1 MNDPAATGPWP
12 SHDAAPSVT
21 PTIPGYEIAHELGR
35 GGMGVVFRAT
45 HLATGREVALKVMR
59 DGALA
64 GPQARARFRVEA
76 EAAARVRHPNVVEIV
91 EVGEHAGQPFLAM
104 EYIDG
109 GTLADHLARQPQP
122 ANRAAELTLALA
134 DAVAAAHVLRIV
146 HRDLKPANVLMAESP
161 KVTDFGLA
169 KRLDT
174 DSTALTHDGAVVG
187 TPSYMAPEQAAGRVQ
202 EIGPWSDVYALGAIL
217 FETLTGR
224 PPFESESWDAA
235 LQQVLHDEPAP
246 PRRAR
251 PDVPGELETICL
263 KCLEKDATGRYPT
276 AAELADDLRRF
287 LAKQP
292 IAAVPLSP
300 AERLG
305 RFARRD
311 GYQLVGEVGR
321 GSRSVVYHARY
332 ESLNQSVAVKVFAP
346 GVCTRDEWE
355 ARLRRS
361 DVTESHPHVLP
372 VQRGGWWDDA
382 PFVVTEFVPNGSLAG
397 QRLPVKVAL
406 ELLMQL
412 ADIAAYFHRQG
423 AVHGNLK
430 PANVLLAAD
439 GIPRVTDFRSTGGA
453 FFGPFAGDGVRYVAP
468 ELLDGGEARPH
479 TDIYGLGL
487 ILYELLTGRPAF
499 AGEGWAEPEP
509 PSKWNADV
517 SSGLDQACLK
527 CLRKNP
533 WHRYT
538 RAFDLRRRL
547 QAIRDDDGGRGI
559 PKSWRAPPG

>member
-12 SHDAAPSVT
+12 TPDAAPSLA
-21 PTIPGYEIAHELGR
+21 PTIPGYEIARELGR

-45 HLATGREVALKVMR
+45 HLASGREVALKVMR

-91 EVGEHAGQPFLAM
+91 EVGEHAGLPFLAM

-109 GTLADHLARQPQP
+109 GTLADFLARRPQP
-122 ANRAAELTLALA
+122 ATRAAELVLTLA
-134 DAVAAAHVLRIV
+134 DAVAAAHSQSIV
-146 HRDLKPANVLMAESP
+146 HRDLKPANVLMADTP

-217 FETLTGR
+217 FEMLTGR

-251 PDVPGELETICL
+251 PDVPAELETICL
-263 KCLEKDATGRYPT
+263 KCLEKDATKRYPT
-276 AAELADDLRRF
+276 AAELSDDLRRF
-287 LAKQP
+287 LAAEP
-292 IAAVPLSP
+292 IAAVPQSP

-305 RFARRD
+305 KFARRD
-311 GYQLVGEVGR
+311 GYQIVGEIGR
-321 GSRSVVYHARY
+321 GPRSVVYHARY
-332 ESLNQSVAVKVFAP
+332 ESLNQSVAVKVFSP
-346 GVCTRDEWE
+346 GVCTPDEWD

-361 DVTESHPHVLP
+361 DVTVSHPHVLP
-372 VQRGGWWDDA
+372 VQRAGWWDDA
-382 PFVVTEFVPNGSLAG
+382 PFVVTEYVPNGSLAG
-397 QRLPVKVAL
+397 QKLGVKAAL

-412 ADIAAYFHRQG
+412 AELAGYFHRQG

-430 PANVLLAAD
+430 PGNVLLAAD
-439 GIPRVTDFRSTGGA
+439 GIPRVCDFRATGGA
-453 FFGPFAGDGVRYVAP
+453 FGNDARYVAP
-468 ELLDGGEARPH
+468 ELLDAGEARPH
-479 TDIYGLGL
+479 TDVYGLGL
-487 ILYELLTGRPAF
+487 ILFELLTGRPAF
-499 AGEGWAEPEP
+499 ADADAVRAGEPAP
-509 PSKWNADV
+509 PSKWNAEV
-517 SSGLDQACLK
+517 SEGLDAACLK

-547 QAIRDDDGGRGI
+547 QSIRDDDGGRGI
-559 PKSWRAPPG
+559 PKSWRAPTG